1 MFKQMSGFLLG
12 AFFCCA
18 QLQAQS
24 LSAAFKQQSIDQIC
38 TLLQERYVFPEV
50 ANTTAEHLKAKYKAG
65 AFDTISDLKSFAN
78 ALTTEAQSITHD
90 KHLRVRAAGDKKAS
104 GARPDPLNAFLDNH
118 RGGNAGFVE
127 VRMLPDNIG
136 YLDLRGFA
144 PPVQGR
150 SMADHSMALLASSD
164 ALIIDLRQNGGG
176 SPAMVQYLCS
186 YFFDK
191 KVHLNSL
198 YYRDG
203 DRTEEFWTLEEV
215 GGAKM
220 PEVPLFIL
228 TSHYTFSGAEEFSYN
243 MQTRKR
249 AVLVGE
255 TTGGG
260 ANPGGMVPVNDQ
272 LGIFI
277 PGGRAINPVTQTN
290 WEGVGVVPEV
300 KVSKEEALD
309 KALELAREAAEKY
322 RQQVREKELA
332 QARPLF
338 DALNKYPETTGAT
351 SVLELF
357 KSCVTTGLM
366 TEEDINML
374 GYEYFMGVNKPK
386 TGEHIFWCNTQ
397 LFPNSA
403 NVYDSYGEALMTNGE
418 EKMALKAYQ
427 KAVELAEKFN
437 HPDTALFRDNL
448 NKLEQLLRK
457 GK

>member
-50 ANTTAEHLKAKYKAG
+50 ANTTAEHLKARYKEG
-65 AFDTISDLKSFAN
+65 AFDAVSDLKSFAN

-90 KHLRVRAAGDKKAS
+90 KHLRVRAAGEKKAS
-104 GARPDPLNAFLDNH
+104 GIQPDPLNAFLENH
-118 RGGNAGFVE
+118 RSGTAGFVE
-127 VRMLPDNIG
+127 VKILLGNLV

-150 SMADHSMALLASSD
+150 PMADHYMALLASSD

-176 SPAMVQYLCS
+176 SPVMVQYLCS

-203 DRTEEFWTLEEV
+203 DRTEEFWTLDEV
-215 GGAKM
+215 GGTKM
-220 PEVPLFIL
+220 PDVPLFIL

-277 PGGRAINPVTQTN
+277 PNGRAINPVTKTN
-290 WEGVGVVPEV
+290 WEGVGVVPDV
-300 KVSKEEALD
+300 KAPKEEAFE
-309 KALELAREAAEKY
+309 KALELAQEAAEKY

-357 KSCVTTGLM
+357 KSCVTSGLM

-374 GYEYFMGVNKPK
+374 GYEYLMGVNKPK

-403 NVYDSYGEALMTNGE
+403 NVYDSYGEALMANGE
-418 EKMALKAYQ
+418 EKSAYKAYQ
-427 KAVELAEKFN
+427 KAVELAEKSN
-437 HPDTALFRDNL
+437 HPDKDLFRENL
-448 NKLEQLLRK
+448 SRVELRIKK